1 MHTYKTL
8 TLAEAHLMLDAAQKK
23 AEELGVPEVLCVA
36 DNAGYP
42 IALRRLDGGK
52 VTSVQ
57 IAMNKAFTAAGH
69 RKRTDN
75 YKNSL
80 PGEEA
85 FGIWTQHG
93 GRFTVFVGGFP
104 IMVDGQCVG
113 GIGASGGNGEQDIAC
128 CEAGDPGGL
137 RPAGLRA
144 PAPRPGARARSADS
158 RPGSGPRRGARSAAG
173 R

>member
-1 MHTYKTL
+1 VITYQTL
-8 TLAEAHLMLDAAQKK
+8 SLAEANLMLDAAQKK

-36 DNAGYP
+36 DAAGYP

-69 RKRTDN
+69 RKPTHQ
-75 YKNSL
+75 YKNAL

-85 FGIWTQHG
+85 FGIFTQHE

-104 IMVDGQCVG
+104 VLVDGKVVG
-113 GIGASGGNGEQDIAC
+113 AVAASGGNGEQDTAVCQAAIDA
-128 CEAGDPGGL
+128 L
-137 RPAGLRA
+137 
-144 PAPRPGARARSADS
+144 ARHLAKK
-158 RPGSGPRRGARSAAG
+158 
-173 R
+173 

>member
-1 MHTYKTL
+1 MHTFKTL
-8 TLAEAHLMLDAAQKK
+8 TLDEAEIVLNAAQRKC
-23 AEELGVPEVLCVA
+23 EEMGIPEVLCVA

-69 RKRTDN
+69 RKPTHA
-75 YKNSL
+75 YKNAL

-85 FGIWTQHG
+85 FGIFTQHE

-104 IMVDGQCVG
+104 IVVDGQVVG
-113 GIGASGGNGEQDIAC
+113 SIAASGGNGEQDIAC
-128 CEAGDPGGL
+128 CEAGI
-137 RPAGLRA
+137 
-144 PAPRPGARARSADS
+144 
-158 RPGSGPRRGARSAAG
+158 AALMG
-173 R
+173 HLGKR

>member
-1 MHTYKTL
+1 
-8 TLAEAHLMLDAAQKK
+8 
-23 AEELGVPEVLCVA
+23 EVLCVA

-57 IAMNKAFTAAGH
+57 IAINKAFTAAGH

-104 IMVDGQCVG
+104 IVVDGQCVG

-128 CEAGDPGGL
+128 CEAGI
-137 RPAGLRA
+137 
-144 PAPRPGARARSADS
+144 
-158 RPGSGPRRGARSAAG
+158 AAFMATLKK
-173 R
+173 

>member
-1 MHTYKTL
+1 MAQALTHDPSVADDRDTSPFEWGGNNGSPPSHAHLQKTL
-8 TLAEAHLMLDAAQKK
+8 TLDEAHLILDAAQKK
-23 AEELGVPEVLCVA
+23 AEEIGIPEVLCVA

-104 IMVDGQCVG
+104 IFVDGQCVG
-113 GIGASGGNGEQDIAC
+113 SVAASGGNGEQDIAC
-128 CEAGDPGGL
+128 CEAGI
-137 RPAGLRA
+137 
-144 PAPRPGARARSADS
+144 
-158 RPGSGPRRGARSAAG
+158 AAFMASLEK
-173 R
+173 

>member
-8 TLAEAHLMLDAAQKK
+8 TLAEAHLILDAAQKK

-75 YKNSL
+75 YKNSY

-85 FGIWTQHG
+85 FGIFTQHE

-104 IMVDGQCVG
+104 IFVDGQCVG
-113 GIGASGGNGEQDIAC
+113 LRWPAAVNALFMAICTLVTLPPSRRRNAIG
-128 CEAGDPGGL
+128 
-137 RPAGLRA
+137 
-144 PAPRPGARARSADS
+144 
-158 RPGSGPRRGARSAAG
+158 
-173 R
+173 

>member
-1 MHTYKTL
+1 MITYKTL
-8 TLAEAHLMLDAAQKK
+8 SLAEANLILDASQKK

-36 DNAGYP
+36 DAAGYP

-69 RKRTDN
+69 RKPTHG
-75 YKNSL
+75 YKNAL

-85 FGIWTQHG
+85 FGIFTQHE

-104 IMVDGQCVG
+104 IAVEGQVVG
-113 GIGASGGNGEQDIAC
+113 GVGASGGNGEQDIAV
-128 CEAGDPGGL
+128 CEAGI
-137 RPAGLRA
+137 
-144 PAPRPGARARSADS
+144 
-158 RPGSGPRRGARSAAG
+158 AAFMRHLG
-173 R
+173 KS

>member
-1 MHTYKTL
+1 MITYQTL
-8 TLAEAHLMLDAAQKK
+8 SLAEASIALDAAQKK

-36 DNAGYP
+36 DVAGYP

-69 RKRTDN
+69 RKPTHN
-75 YKNSL
+75 YKNAL

-85 FGIWTQHG
+85 FGIFTQHE

-104 IMVDGQCVG
+104 ILVDGEVVG

-128 CEAGDPGGL
+128 CEAGIAALL
-137 RPAGLRA
+137 RHLGK
-144 PAPRPGARARSADS
+144 
-158 RPGSGPRRGARSAAG
+158 
-173 R
+173 

>member
-1 MHTYKTL
+1 VITYQTL
-8 TLAEAHLMLDAAQKK
+8 SLAEAELILDAAQKK
-23 AEELGVPEVLCVA
+23 AEEIGVPEVLCVA
-36 DNAGYP
+36 DAAGYP

-69 RKRTDN
+69 RKPTHH
-75 YKNSL
+75 YKNAL

-85 FGIWTQHG
+85 FGIFTQHE

-104 IMVDGQCVG
+104 IVVDGKVVG
-113 GIGASGGNGEQDIAC
+113 GIAASGGNGEQDIAV
-128 CEAGDPGGL
+128 CEAGI
-137 RPAGLRA
+137 
-144 PAPRPGARARSADS
+144 
-158 RPGSGPRRGARSAAG
+158 AAFMRHLG